1 MCMSKNEQMILRNK
15 MKRLIITLVS
25 VVLFT
30 VGAHAV
36 QKDQIVP
43 VMEDKISSII
53 TVLQDQTIQKDEKP
67 EKIYLII
74 DEVFD
79 YRLMSRISLG
89 KVWKKI
95 SKEQQNEFI
104 QLFEQKLK
112 QSYVDKLDLYTDEK
126 IKILEAQ
133 EVKKNRI
140 KLLTNLIGKDEVYK
154 INYKFYKAKS
164 GEWFIY
170 DVDIIGVSIIQT
182 YRKQFSGFLKDKSFE
197 ELLKT
202 L

>member
-15 MKRLIITLVS
+15 MKKLIVALLS
-25 VVLFT
+25 VVFLT
-30 VGAHAV
+30 VGAQAV

-43 VMEDKISSII
+43 VMEGKISSII

-67 EKIYLII
+67 QKIFAIM

-95 SKEQQNEFI
+95 SKEQQNEFT

-140 KLLTNLIGKDEVYK
+140 KLLTNLIGKEEIYK

-182 YRKQFSGFLKDKSFE
+182 YRKQFAGFLKDKSFE